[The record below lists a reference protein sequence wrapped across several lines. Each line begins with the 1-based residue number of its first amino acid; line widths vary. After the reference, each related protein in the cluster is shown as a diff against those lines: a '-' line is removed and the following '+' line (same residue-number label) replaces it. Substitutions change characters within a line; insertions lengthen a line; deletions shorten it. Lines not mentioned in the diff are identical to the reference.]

1 MRDLLKA
8 GAPKDTINEMGLQA
22 VHCAAKG
29 GHIEALK
36 LLKESECDLTTRTP
50 QGATT
55 LHCAAEGGHVAA
67 VQWLLEHSGL
77 SLDSLNSDGDTALD
91 VARKNGHHNTTG
103 HLQEAKHQRDL
114 KKLQDEKEH
123 EITRLAAE
131 LKMNELE
138 KAKHQRDLKKLQ
150 DEKEHEITRLAAELK
165 INELEKAKH
174 QRDLKKLQE
183 EMKEKEHEITR
194 LAAELKM
201 KEELEK
207 GAGSKDEEAV
217 RKPLDHR
224 ANPERPGD
232 LEGEKGSPDLHTA
245 ASVGHVNVMR
255 DLLKAGAPKDTINE
269 MGLQAV
275 HCAAKGGHI
284 EALKLLKES
293 ECDLTTRT
301 PQGATT
307 LHCAAEGG
315 HVAAVQWLLEHSG
328 LSLDSLNSDG
338 DTALDVARKNGHHN
352 TTGHLQETKHQRDLK
367 KLQEEMKEKEHEITR
382 LAAELKMKEE
392 LEKEEIKKLQAML
405 KSKDEQIK
413 RLSKKQRKGKHQR
426 ESKKMDSPE

>member
-131 LKMNELE
+131 LKM
-138 KAKHQRDLKKLQ
+138 
-150 DEKEHEITRLAAELK
+150 
-165 INELEKAKH
+165 NELEKAKH

-352 TTGHLQETKHQRDLK
+352 TTGHLQEAKHQRDLKKLQDEKEHEITRLAAELKMNELEKTKHQRDLK

>member
-103 HLQEAKHQRDL
+103 HLQE
-114 KKLQDEKEH
+114 
-123 EITRLAAE
+123 
-131 LKMNELE
+131 
-138 KAKHQRDLKKLQ
+138 
-150 DEKEHEITRLAAELK
+150 
-165 INELEKAKH
+165 AKH

-352 TTGHLQETKHQRDLK
+352 TTGHLQEAKHQRDLKKLQDEKEHEITRLAAELKMNELEKTKHQRDLK